1 MSIWTELSISSKV
14 MAAFVAVFL
23 VTVALGLFAL
33 YEASV
38 VNDRGAEI
46 RDNWLPSTAA
56 IGRLESAVK
65 EYRIKEARFIIATVA
80 NDTAELAKIDDHVR
94 DTIQE
99 VEAAYRDYQP
109 LISKGSEDER
119 LMQAYASAWAKYRE
133 ISQTVF
139 DKGMGAKRDLPAMLE
154 TYHVDD
160 RAGYDAVL
168 AAVHADRDFNI
179 KEGKKA
185 ANAGEQSYQTA
196 RIATIVA
203 LIAAGLLAAASGF
216 AIIVTVVR
224 PIRVI
229 TESVDQLA
237 SGNLGVSITGTERA
251 DEIGLLARSLDIF
264 KRNAIEARR
273 VADEQQTAEETKT
286 RRAQTLGRL
295 TQDFEARIG
304 ELVGTVTAAAQEL
317 EATAQS
323 MSSIAAETNHQA
335 GAVAAAAEET
345 AANVETVATATEEMS
360 SSIEEISRQVTQSAR
375 VAAKAVDDARR
386 TDATAQ
392 ALAVGAQ
399 KIGAV
404 VTLIQNIAGQ
414 TNLLAL
420 NATIEAARAG
430 EAGKGF
436 AVVASEVKSL
446 ATQTAKATTDI
457 AEQITQIQNASE
469 ETVGAIREIIGTIG
483 EINEIATAIASA
495 VEEQGAAT
503 REIARNVAEAAKGTQ
518 EVSFNISGVEQA
530 ATATGAAAGQVLDA
544 ARGLARQATGL
555 NDEVDR
561 FVTGVKAA

>member
-139 DKGMGAKRDLPAMLE
+139 DKGRGAKRDLPAMLE